1 MQPWICGRRLNDY
14 RLNDCACGVLFPMN
28 TVSNRPVAKK
38 KAPVG
43 VQAGPLRVV
52 PKLSADEEAFLSGIT
67 TSGQFTVNKSLGMYS
82 GVRPSRN
89 AKQHGG

>member
-1 MQPWICGRRLNDY
+1 MP
-14 RLNDCACGVLFPMN
+14 FPMN

-67 TSGQFTVNKSLGMYS
+67 TSGQFTANKSLGMYS